1 MSKEKTDI
9 VRLPKPTNDTQRV
22 IKQIVDA
29 VTQELNSFDWPWDV
43 LAEKAG
49 VSYGTIQRFRYR
61 EYRDSPLLS
70 TVLKIAKA
78 VGLEVRVSKRK
89 RVTIRRAG

>member
-1 MSKEKTDI
+1 MSKEKTETI
-9 VRLPKPTNDTQRV
+9 RLPRPTTDTQRV

-29 VTQELNSFDWPWDV
+29 VTHELNSFDWPWET

-49 VSYGTIQRFRYR
+49 VSYSTIQRFRYR

-78 VGLEVRVSKRK
+78 VGLEVKFTRRK
-89 RVTIRRAG
+89 RVSIRRAG